1 MHINATIIGQ
11 AITFA
16 ILIWFTMKF
25 IWPPLVHALD
35 ERARKIAEGLASAE
49 KAREELAK
57 AADDSELVLIEAKHQ
72 AAQILAQ
79 TEKQRADMIQLA
91 RDEAATEGNRI
102 KMNAQ
107 AELMLEIQQAKDALR
122 LQVSELALAGA
133 EQILRREIDAK
144 SHASLLTKLQAE
156 L

>member
-1 MHINATIIGQ
+1 MNINATLIGQ

-16 ILIWFTMKF
+16 ILIFFTMKF
-25 IWPPLVHALD
+25 VWPPLVHAID
-35 ERARKIAEGLASAE
+35 ERAKKIAEGLAAAE
-49 KAREELAK
+49 SAREDLAK
-57 AADDSELVLIEAKHQ
+57 AANVSEQVLVEAKHQ

-79 TEKQRADMIQLA
+79 TEKQRLDMIQQA
-91 RDEAATEGNRI
+91 RVDATAEGNRI
-102 KMNAQ
+102 KLNAQ
-107 AELMLEIQQAKDALR
+107 AELMQEIQQAKDALR

-144 SHASLLTKLQAE
+144 SHATLLTKLQAE

>member
-1 MHINATIIGQ
+1 MNINATLIGQ
-11 AITFA
+11 SITFA

-35 ERARKIAEGLASAE
+35 ERAKKIAEGLAAAE
-49 KAREELAK
+49 KAQEDLAK
-57 AADDSELVLIEAKHQ
+57 AADESELVLVEAKQQ

-79 TEKQRADMIQLA
+79 TEKQRADMIQQA
-91 RDEAATEGNRI
+91 RVEATTEGNRV
-102 KMNAQ
+102 KQNAQ
-107 AELMLEIQQAKDALR
+107 AELMQEIQQAKDALR
-122 LQVSELALAGA
+122 LKVGELAIAGA

-144 SHASLLTKLQAE
+144 SHAALLIKLQAE